1 MGFPPLFSPRRYL
14 SVGGHTEQD
23 LNAKDRSDMNQTDE
37 PYRQIFLD
45 LKTDLSYL
53 ARKHGGRLLEQATK
67 DATQSRVLRRL
78 AEDITRRTEQNDG
91 EPEDIPPE
99 DLEYPDESVWT
110 LPPAP
115 EEEETDGENEQSTDE
130 EHKLS
135 NAAERVLDRLM
146 DNLEKRAEK

>member
-1 MGFPPLFSPRRYL
+1 M
-14 SVGGHTEQD
+14 
-23 LNAKDRSDMNQTDE
+23 TDD

-45 LKTDLSYL
+45 LKADLSYL

-99 DLEYPDESVWT
+99 ELEYPDETVWDV
-110 LPPAP
+110 PPAP
-115 EEEETDGENEQSTDE
+115 DEESEEEDE
-130 EHKLS
+130 ERAAGEEDGDEHELS
-135 NAAERVLDRLM
+135 DAAERVLDRLM
-146 DNLEKRAEK
+146 DRLKSRGK

>member
-1 MGFPPLFSPRRYL
+1 M
-14 SVGGHTEQD
+14 
-23 LNAKDRSDMNQTDE
+23 TDD

-45 LKTDLSYL
+45 LKADLSYL

-99 DLEYPDESVWT
+99 DLEYPDETVWDVPT
-110 LPPAP
+110 AP
-115 EEEETDGENEQSTDE
+115 NEESEEEDPDE
-130 EHKLS
+130 EQAGGEDTDSEHELS
-135 NAAERVLDRLM
+135 DAAERVLDRLM
-146 DNLEKRAEK
+146 DRLKNRGK